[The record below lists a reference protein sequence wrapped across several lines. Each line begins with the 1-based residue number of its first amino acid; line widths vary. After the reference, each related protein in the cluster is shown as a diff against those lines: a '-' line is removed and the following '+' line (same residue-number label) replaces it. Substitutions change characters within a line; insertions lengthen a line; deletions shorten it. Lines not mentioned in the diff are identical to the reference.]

1 MVPLVTPLIA
11 GGTGSVSHEER
22 MPSFLPDKFEAGTM
36 NLPGI
41 MGLHEALCWMKG
53 KTIDAIR
60 AHELALTE
68 RFLAGAEDIPNLRV
82 IGRKGTEGRVGVVSV
97 VPENAD
103 PALMADALGQE

>member
-1 MVPLVTPLIA
+1 
-11 GGTGSVSHEER
+11 
-22 MPSFLPDKFEAGTM
+22 M